1 MPQYSEQDII
11 NGVRKQARAM
21 QEHLYK
27 LYYSVFL
34 KVCARYAKDMEDAE
48 QLINDGFLKIFNN
61 IDKYGGTGSFEG
73 WMRRIMINTCLD
85 YLRSKYLKDAKMMS
99 VHALP
104 ADETPISAGGA
115 SAVENINFK
124 ELVTL
129 IQSLP
134 AMTRTVF
141 NMYVF
146 DGYNHGQIGDQLE
159 ISEKTSQWHLHK
171 ARTLLQKKIIK
182 NDSQTVTYETK

>member
-1 MPQYSEQDII
+1 
-11 NGVRKQARAM
+11 
-21 QEHLYK
+21 
-27 LYYSVFL
+27 
-34 KVCARYAKDMEDAE
+34 MEDAE
-48 QLINDGFLKIFNN
+48 QLINDGFLKIFTN

-73 WMRRIMINTCLD
+73 WMRRVMVNTCLD

-99 VHALP
+99 MHSVP
-104 ADETPISAGGA
+104 ADEAPVAMIGD
-115 SAVENINFK
+115 AVENINFK

-146 DGYNHGQIGDQLE
+146 DGYNHGQIGEQLE

>member
-1 MPQYSEQDII
+1 MPAYSEQDII
-11 NGVRKQARAM
+11 AGVRKQNRAM

-27 LYYSVFL
+27 IYYSLFL
-34 KVCARYAKDMEDAE
+34 KVCARYARDMEDAE
-48 QLINDGFLKIFNN
+48 QLINDGFLKIFTNM
-61 IDKYGGTGSFEG
+61 DKYGGTGSFEG

-99 VHALP
+99 MKSMP
-104 ADETPISAGGA
+104 ADDAPVPVSADA
-115 SAVENINFK
+115 IENLNFK
-124 ELVTL
+124 ELITV
-129 IQSLP
+129 IQCLP

-146 DGYNHGQIGDQLE
+146 DGYNHGQIGEQLE

-171 ARTLLQKKIIK
+171 ARTILQKKIIK
-182 NDSQTVTYETK
+182 NDQQTVTYETK

>member
-1 MPQYSEQDII
+1 MPAYSEQDII
-11 NGVRKQARAM
+11 AGVRKQSRAM

-27 LYYSVFL
+27 IYYSMFL
-34 KVCARYAKDMEDAE
+34 KVCARYARDMEDAE

-73 WMRRIMINTCLD
+73 WMRRIMVNTCLD

-99 VHALP
+99 MNSLP
-104 ADETPISAGGA
+104 ADESPVPVSADA
-115 SAVENINFK
+115 IENLNFK
-124 ELVTL
+124 ELITV

-141 NMYVF
+141 NLYVF
-146 DGYNHGQIGDQLE
+146 DGYNHGQIGEQLE

-182 NDSQTVTYETK
+182 NDSQIVMYETK